1 MPCGWWLVLATGATV
16 ELARPR
22 PLPIL
27 AMRLTIPVVLWVAP
41 DQGPHTRH
49 RTGFTFFFSF
59 CWRFLLR
66 CCFSSHRS
74 PHSLSACDEKVEDV
88 SAMITELPL
97 NPSADELEVSE
108 PMEEAVVANEPE
120 AVADSDVWVEVRFWL
135 LTDVR

>member
-49 RTGFTFFFSF
+49 RTGFTIGIFAGVF
-59 CWRFLLR
+59 C
-66 CCFSSHRS
+66 CVVASHSHRS